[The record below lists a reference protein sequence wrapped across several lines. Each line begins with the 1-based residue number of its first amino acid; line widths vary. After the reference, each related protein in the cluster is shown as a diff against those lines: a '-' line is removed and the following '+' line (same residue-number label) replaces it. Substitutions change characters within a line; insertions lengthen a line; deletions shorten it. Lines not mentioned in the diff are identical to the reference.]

1 MDAFTPNPPAWT
13 EKAVH
18 AIKFCCPSCKENTDS
33 ATKVWLNRRA
43 PVTGYDQRRKWQ
55 EFYLCQCN
63 TAWWAW
69 SSDRPPSQLTV
80 TKNTEPPILE

>member
-18 AIKFCCPSCKENTDS
+18 ALEFCCPTCKENTDR
-33 ATKVWLNRRA
+33 ATHVWLNRRA
-43 PVTGYDQRRKWQ
+43 PVIGYDQRRKWQ

-69 SSDRPPSQLTV
+69 SSDRPVSNLSSA
-80 TKNTEPPILE
+80 KNLEPPVRE